1 MSSTVIG
8 IRMKMRIHILAEN
21 SSVMEILIHYLDSF
35 PLLAKKASLFLPG
48 TCIGGKLS
56 PLLIIVSGKI
66 LFSR

>member
-35 PLLAKKASLFLPG
+35 PLLAKKASLFRPG
-48 TCIGGKLS
+48 TCIGGK
-56 PLLIIVSGKI
+56 
-66 LFSR
+66 